1 MAVAANGSVI
11 NGTNGI
17 FKPTPTLSTAE
28 SVAKV
33 QKQTRQAHIRNL
45 SRLANLST
53 QVISGESSSP
63 HKSSEHSISS
73 TVEEI
78 LAHGATTT
86 FFGEIFA
93 LIQKKELTR
102 EELDQKLINWLFK
115 LPALKEKVEGL
126 PDDVRKHVEEFGK
139 WDFSL
144 RERLRVP
151 GFRRP
156 TPAAA
161 RKCAGL
167 KAAWKEQYELD
178 GGNGYPSVVENNGD
192 TVMYVENSV
201 FQNWGDTIQNTP
213 AVCLLTMELIPDHIY
228 SEKCYWGTEYCQIRK
243 RRRKESPCLRIQV
256 CISNF

>member
-1 MAVAANGSVI
+1 MAVAANGNVI

-17 FKPTPTLSTAE
+17 LNPTTKLSVAE

-53 QVISGESSSP
+53 QVIGGESSSP

-93 LIQKKELTR
+93 LIQKRELTR
-102 EELDQKLINWLFK
+102 EELDQKLISWLLK

-126 PDDVRKHVEEFGK
+126 PEDVRKHVEEFGQ
-139 WDFSL
+139 WDFSST
-144 RERLRVP
+144 EKLRVQ

-167 KAAWKEQYELD
+167 KAAWEEQYEVD
-178 GGNGYPSVVENNGD
+178 GGNGYRGVVENNGD
-192 TVMYVENSV
+192 TVMYVEHSV
-201 FQNWGDTIQNTP
+201 FQNWGD
-213 AVCLLTMELIPDHIY
+213 
-228 SEKCYWGTEYCQIRK
+228 
-243 RRRKESPCLRIQV
+243 
-256 CISNF
+256 